1 MDALPV
7 AADLVFDTVVLSL
20 TWLRTKSAMQ
30 PKMKQFLQRRH
41 ETSLRE
47 DILEDGLL
55 YYV

>member
-7 AADLVFDTVVLSL
+7 AANLVFDTVVLSL

-30 PKMKQFLQRRH
+30 PMMRQFLQRRH
-41 ETSLRE
+41 EASLRE
-47 DILEDGLL
+47 AILEDGLL

>member
-30 PKMKQFLQRRH
+30 PMMKQFLQRRH

>member
-7 AADLVFDTVVLSL
+7 AANLVFDTVVLSL

-30 PKMKQFLQRRH
+30 PMMRQFLQRRH
-41 ETSLRE
+41 DASLRE
-47 DILEDGLL
+47 AILEDGLL

>member
-30 PKMKQFLQRRH
+30 PMMKQFLQRRH

-55 YYV
+55 CYV